1 MRTSAAGSS
10 QGFSLLELMLVVLIM
25 TVLFTV
31 GLPHVRAYSE
41 TTYVEG
47 AARAFEGEFR
57 KAYSMA
63 VRGQVQTAIVFEPQ
77 AEPPTYSIYAD
88 GNHNGVR
95 RADIRAGVDLLVSG
109 PIPLTAGLPG
119 VRVGIN
125 PGVPVIPPGQGTLD
139 VADPVRFGNS
149 NILSFSPLGTA
160 TPGTFYL
167 AGRYLQAA
175 VRVVAGTARVRLLV
189 CRGRRWIEL

>member
-1 MRTSAAGSS
+1 MRER
-10 QGFSLLELMLVVLIM
+10 GFTVLELVLVTAVM
-25 TVLFTV
+25 AVLFAV
-31 GLPHVRAYSE
+31 SLPHVRAYSE
-41 TTYVEG
+41 TAYVLG

-77 AEPPTYSIYAD
+77 DQPPTYSIYAD

-95 RADIRAGVDLLVSG
+95 RAEIRAGIDVRVAG

-119 VRVGIN
+119 VRVGVN
-125 PGVPVIPPGQGTLD
+125 PGVPVIPPGRGTLD
-139 VADPVRFGNS
+139 PSDPIRFGNS

-189 CRGRRWIEL
+189 CRGRQWKEL